1 MQRTM
6 ATPDLR
12 GLLLVALVSA
22 WLAGILLDQVLL
34 LPSFGLLAGAGVAV
48 ALLVVFWHHTQ
59 GRLIAFALFC
69 LLLGA
74 WRYAS
79 VSPVNDPQAISAFIG
94 ASKLE
99 VRGLVADEPK
109 LKGRLRLLLVDVSAV
124 SKSARNSW
132 QDAHGQME
140 VQTPGTLIEDPY
152 GANYGDSVELQGSL
166 QPPPPHSAPGIFA
179 SMAFPRISVKSGG
192 GNPVIGTLYSL
203 RVWLK
208 GIIAQALPQPEAAL
222 LTAIV
227 LGLQTPALKPLIDAF
242 NHTGTAHLIVPSG
255 FKVTI
260 LAGLV
265 ASSMKWL
272 DDKEESGRIAMPLS
286 AQRKKGRW
294 RRWTATAVVLVSIA
308 AYTILSG
315 AGPAAIRAGIMG
327 MLLVV
332 APRLDR
338 IYNIYTALA
347 LAALL
352 MTLLDPFSV
361 WNAGFQLSLLGTL
374 GISVLA
380 PLFQRLFRSL
390 EHLPV
395 GRHAAE
401 LIAVTLAAQVATLP
415 IFALNFQ
422 QVSFIAPL
430 ANALTVP
437 LLGVLILLGM
447 LVCGVGLLSTAL
459 AAVCGWIV
467 WPLLWY
473 TDHIITWCSALPG
486 AYMTVGSVDNGL
498 SWVYY
503 GLLALITTAVAR
515 KWPGQLQRLQMNIA
529 PALLS
534 RRTWRVVQFGAA
546 LAMVLAT
553 GTMALAAQPDGRL
566 TITFLSLTPPREQAP
581 QGEAILIST
590 PDGKTILI
598 DGGLDPTPLGEELDS
613 RLPFWQRSLDMV
625 VLTSTRPDH
634 LGGLQDII
642 SRYQVD
648 KVLDAGML
656 HPNSA
661 YALWRRTIEQRGLHY
676 VQVRQGTAFMVGTQL
691 MLQVLWPSSPL
702 HKSSNEERDNALVV
716 RLVAPG
722 VRMLLLGDA
731 AESKFALNGL
741 LAGIDQSYLQGNIVQ
756 ITGEVGKDFPAE
768 LSAVLQAAHPSQ
780 LVITPGAL
788 SAKQRKAGVTTS
800 IVLPPWLAPGGTVGQ
815 VIQTAQVGAI
825 EVDAS
830 DTGWNIQAA

>member
-48 ALLVVFWHHTQ
+48 ALLVVFWHHAQ

-208 GIIAQALPQPEAAL
+208 GILAQ
-222 LTAIV
+222 
-227 LGLQTPALKPLIDAF
+227 
-242 NHTGTAHLIVPSG
+242 
-255 FKVTI
+255 
-260 LAGLV
+260 
-265 ASSMKWL
+265 
-272 DDKEESGRIAMPLS
+272 
-286 AQRKKGRW
+286 
-294 RRWTATAVVLVSIA
+294 
-308 AYTILSG
+308 
-315 AGPAAIRAGIMG
+315 
-327 MLLVV
+327 
-332 APRLDR
+332 
-338 IYNIYTALA
+338 
-347 LAALL
+347 AALL

-361 WNAGFQLSLLGTL
+361 WNAGFQLSLLGIL

-498 SWVYY
+498 SWAYY
-503 GLLALITTAVAR
+503 GLLALITTAVVR

-534 RRTWRVVQFGAA
+534 RRTWRVIQLGAA

-566 TITFLSLTPPREQAP
+566 TITFLSLTPSGEQAP
-581 QGEAILIST
+581 VGEAILITT

-625 VLTSTRPDH
+625 VMTSTRPDN

-642 SRYQVD
+642 SRYQVG
-648 KVLDAGML
+648 KVVDAGML

-661 YALWRRTIEQRGLHY
+661 YALWRRTIEQRGLQY
-676 VQVRQGTAFMVGTQL
+676 VQVRQGTGFMAGTQL

-722 VRMLLLGDA
+722 VR
-731 AESKFALNGL
+731 
-741 LAGIDQSYLQGNIVQ
+741 
-756 ITGEVGKDFPAE
+756 
-768 LSAVLQAAHPSQ
+768 
-780 LVITPGAL
+780 
-788 SAKQRKAGVTTS
+788 R
-800 IVLPPWLAPGGTVGQ
+800 
-815 VIQTAQVGAI
+815 
-825 EVDAS
+825 
-830 DTGWNIQAA
+830 

>member
-1 MQRTM
+1 MQ
-6 ATPDLR
+6 
-12 GLLLVALVSA
+12 
-22 WLAGILLDQVLL
+22 IQ
-34 LPSFGLLAGAGVAV
+34 
-48 ALLVVFWHHTQ
+48 
-59 GRLIAFALFC
+59 
-69 LLLGA
+69 
-74 WRYAS
+74 
-79 VSPVNDPQAISAFIG
+79 N
-94 ASKLE
+94 
-99 VRGLVADEPK
+99 
-109 LKGRLRLLLVDVSAV
+109 
-124 SKSARNSW
+124 
-132 QDAHGQME
+132 
-140 VQTPGTLIEDPY
+140 
-152 GANYGDSVELQGSL
+152 
-166 QPPPPHSAPGIFA
+166 PH
-179 SMAFPRISVKSGG
+179 
-192 GNPVIGTLYSL
+192 
-203 RVWLK
+203 
-208 GIIAQALPQPEAAL
+208 
-222 LTAIV
+222 
-227 LGLQTPALKPLIDAF
+227 LQTPALKPLIDAF

-691 MLQVLWPSSPL
+691 MLQVW
-702 HKSSNEERDNALVV
+702 NAAYVTGF
-716 RLVAPG
+716 VAILASTQEQQRGAGQCTGSAPCCSRSTHAFAG
-722 VRMLLLGDA
+722 GCSREQIRAQWAFDRYR
-731 AESKFALNGL
+731 SK
-741 LAGIDQSYLQGNIVQ
+741 
-756 ITGEVGKDFPAE
+756 
-768 LSAVLQAAHPSQ
+768 
-780 LVITPGAL
+780 
-788 SAKQRKAGVTTS
+788 
-800 IVLPPWLAPGGTVGQ
+800 LPPGQ
-815 VIQTAQVGAI
+815 YCTDHERGRQRF
-825 EVDAS
+825 S
-830 DTGWNIQAA
+830 N